1 MSFLLSGVAATAF
14 SFWSKDSFSWPT
26 WPPSDSWSSCLCLL
40 VLILGPWS
48 RLFKPKESAGR
59 ETTTK
64 ALSSLLVL
72 ALRRAVDSFL
82 LCRAPSAAS
91 ASRRDRSAA
100 LQRTSLRFPTSCT
113 SCPCPFEF
121 EMWGTG
127 GGRVQ
132 IPCWAQRK
140 TRSGKRRGKIPN
152 VSSREPET
160 EKKKNENSCFV
171 GGRGN
176 DDSGGCG
183 LQSGETDEARPGPS
197 RDLRPSS

>member
-100 LQRTSLRFPTSCT
+100 LSRTSLRFPCT

-127 GGRVQ
+127 GEEYKSRVGRNG
-132 IPCWAQRK
+132 K
-140 TRSGKRRGKIPN
+140 LTRGKRRGKIPN
-152 VSSREPET
+152 VSSRGPET
-160 EKKKNENSCFV
+160 EKKKKKKKKKMKIRASWAGGGTTTAGGV
-171 GGRGN
+171 GYKAGRPTRRGQ
-176 DDSGGCG
+176 DP
-183 LQSGETDEARPGPS
+183 PGT
-197 RDLRPSS
+197 

>member
-1 MSFLLSGVAATAF
+1 MSFLLSGVAATSF

-40 VLILGPWS
+40 VLILGS
-48 RLFKPKESAGR
+48 LARLFKPKESAGR

-100 LQRTSLRFPTSCT
+100 LSRTSLRFPQL
-113 SCPCPFEF
+113 P
-121 EMWGTG
+121 
-127 GGRVQ
+127 VQ
-132 IPCWAQRK
+132 AVLARLNSRCGERGEKSTNPVLGATENSLGEK
-140 TRSGKRRGKIPN
+140 KGKIPN

-160 EKKKNENSCFV
+160 GKKKMKIRASWAGGGTTTAGCV
-171 GGRGN
+171 GCKAGRPTRRGQ
-176 DDSGGCG
+176 DP
-183 LQSGETDEARPGPS
+183 PGT
-197 RDLRPSS
+197 

>member
-40 VLILGPWS
+40 VLIGPWS

-100 LQRTSLRFPTSCT
+100 LSRTSLRFPCT

-127 GGRVQ
+127 GEEYKSRVGRNGKL
-132 IPCWAQRK
+132 AR
-140 TRSGKRRGKIPN
+140 GKRRGKIPN

-160 EKKKNENSCFV
+160 ENEKKKNKNSCFV